1 MKQNLKY
8 EDRIRLELY
17 IREGKT
23 ITEIAK
29 ILDVSY
35 HTIMREIRNR
45 RILKFNDRSIGNHI
59 EDVEFH
65 ICDLLKKQ
73 PIVCNKCPRYQSN
86 TCSYDYVIYDAKIA
100 QESYDRNKRT
110 SKGSKQEKLLPTI
123 QKGLKKG
130 QPITHILS
138 YLEMEYEEKIS
149 KKTIYN
155 WIDKG
160 IIKYNK
166 KKIKKMKE
174 ENKKES
180 YQLISR
186 KELLSG
192 KEYKDFLKYVEENKN
207 CTICELDLVH
217 GSNINQ
223 VKGYLMTLFIPKVQ
237 FLFGFKLPNKQPQSI
252 VKIFDWL
259 EKRIGHRNFRRLFGL
274 LLTDQG
280 SEFLKFDAI
289 CKSVYDSY
297 TSRCKIFYCDPKS
310 PNQKPHVEN
319 IHTLLRRFIPKSR
332 DIDNYTQDDINY
344 IISNMNSLYK
354 SKYKNK
360 SPIKMFLEIY
370 QKSILEK
377 LNIEEIKYDEI
388 VISSYN
394 PKTK

>member
-45 RILKFNDRSIGNHI
+45 RILKFNDKSIGNHI

-86 TCSYDYVIYDAKIA
+86 TCSYDYVIYDPKIA

-217 GSNINQ
+217 GSNVNQ
-223 VKGYLMTLFIPKVQ
+223 VKGYLMTLFIA
-237 FLFGFKLPNKQPQSI
+237 NKQPQSI

-370 QKSILEK
+370 QKLILEK